1 MTPSEARSELSRLA
15 IGLLKSG
22 LAGTIN
28 VPIVANRNGT
38 ARVTWPAAGT
48 EEPGV
53 FSMLPFASITEYR
66 RMVLGNHFTALM
78 RDGALLQLSIDIRGN
93 EVVGHRFG
101 YYPCPILLPEDFNV
115 LDFEAL
121 DLLLIYELEA
131 NLASLESEAPLVA
144 NRLRMRSPLRFDYAP
159 DAASESEPASHLHIL
174 NRDSRVAVHGA
185 LSVGHFIR
193 FVVKHFYRREWE
205 DHALH
210 ELTRW
215 PIRDLSRTISIE
227 DEGSLHITCRTLPE
241 ILPQS

>member
-1 MTPSEARSELSRLA
+1 MTPNEARGELSRLA

-22 LAGTIN
+22 LAGTVN
-28 VPIVANRNGT
+28 VPIIANHNGI
-38 ARVTWPAAGT
+38 ARVTWPAASS

-53 FSMLPFASITEYR
+53 FATLPFASITEYR
-66 RMVLGNHFTALM
+66 QMVLGNHFIALM
-78 RDGALLQLSIDIRGN
+78 RDGALLQLSIDISGN
-93 EVVGHRFG
+93 DVVGHRFG

-131 NLASLESEAPLVA
+131 NLASLESETYLVP
-144 NRLRMRSPLRFDYAP
+144 NQLRMRSPLRFDYAP
-159 DAASESEPASHLHIL
+159 HAASESEPASHLHIL

-185 LSVGHFIR
+185 LSVGHFIQ
-193 FVVKHFYRREWE
+193 FVLKHFYRREWD

-215 PIRDLSRTISIE
+215 PMRDLSRTISVE
-227 DEGSLHITCRTLPE
+227 DEGNLHIACRTLRGVPAQ
-241 ILPQS
+241 P